1 MFNVVRNEP
10 APASL
15 ANKRKYDSQDVWEA
29 LSRVFH
35 KKCYICETKEPQD
48 INVEHFIPHQGDEN
62 LKFDWNNLYFSCG
75 RCNNI
80 KLTQY
85 DDLIDCCDTEV
96 DVLRAIKHMPPATPY
111 AQKIQIEAQV
121 DDEKTNLTAELLDKI
136 FNSTH
141 TPNKAVSA
149 SFLRR
154 KIFAQYNMLLDLLK
168 VYYAETTLQQEKE
181 TALERMKILIK
192 PSSPYSAF
200 VSANSTSKCNSR
212 LKIRLLS
219 EVRQKPP

>member
-1 MFNVVRNEP
+1 MFNAVRNEP

-15 ANKRKYDSQDVWEA
+15 ANKRKYDSQDVWDA
-29 LSRVFH
+29 LNRVFH

-48 INVEHFIPHQGDEN
+48 INVEHFLPHLNDED

-80 KLTQY
+80 KLAKY

-96 DVLRAIKHMPPATPY
+96 DVLRAIKHLPPVTPY
-111 AQKIQIEAQV
+111 AQKLQVEAQV
-121 DDEKTNLTAELLDKI
+121 YDDKTKLTAELINKI
-136 FNSTH
+136 FNSQH

-154 KIFAQYNMLLDLLK
+154 KVFDQFNKFLDLQNEYFK
-168 VYYAETTLQQEKE
+168 ETALPHEKE
-181 TALERMKILIK
+181 TALERMKLLVK
-192 PSSPYSAF
+192 ASSPYSAF
-200 VSANSTSKCNSR
+200 ISWCIIEDEE
-212 LKIRLLS
+212 LGPLLHDFIGES
-219 EVRQKPP
+219 EE